1 MSDPAI
7 QPKKLV
13 LVDAYSLLFRAYF
26 GGRYLS
32 TADGRPT
39 GALFGFSN
47 MLFSILSVE
56 KPDSMVVCWDAH
68 EQTQRSKDFEA
79 YKAHRP
85 DTDQQ
90 LIDQMPGARTLVEA
104 MGIASSEIGGYEADD
119 LIGTLAVKGAAA
131 GYDVYVFTGDSDQL
145 QLVGD
150 NITILMTQRGVTDTK
165 KYDREAVIARYGI
178 PPERIP
184 DWKALVGDT
193 SDNIPGVPGI
203 GDKTATALLQKWDSL
218 ENLLEHVSEVTPPKA
233 KNSLEAHLEQA
244 KFAKKLATI
253 ICDAPAELPDA
264 HYEPT
269 KETWEA
275 TKNLFLDLEFKS
287 LLTRI
292 PQPKLTGE
300 AFAAQALGAQTTS
313 FAPEIVFIQSEEELQ
328 AALKTTAD
336 AGTVA
341 LRPRLDSEAPM
352 KATLKGIA
360 FAPSAETAY
369 YVEIEEVKT
378 PGASSATGGLFEA
391 ETEDSPRFT
400 VPLSSL
406 ESLFCDEKIVKWGHD
421 IKRLE
426 IVLEN
431 EGFSLPSFDFDTL
444 IGAYLLNA
452 GRTTYALTEMAETHL
467 NFHLEPRE
475 KGAPEE
481 LLAAEA
487 ALVFALSAPM
497 KAALE
502 ALEMTKVL
510 TEVDMPLVP
519 VLADIER
526 AGIMLD
532 VPYISALATRMGSE
546 IAVLAKDIYAL
557 AGEEFNIGSPKQL
570 QVILFEKLQ
579 LPTGKKTKTGFSTG
593 ADLLE
598 SLAPKYEI
606 CQKVIDYRELAKL
619 KATYADSLPKLVN
632 PRTGRVHT
640 SLNQTIASSGRLSST
655 DPNLQNIPVRS
666 EVGREI
672 RRAFIAP
679 KGKIM
684 LSCDYS
690 QIELRILASMSKDP
704 AMMEAFKNDEDVH
717 VATAAIVFGV
727 PLEEV
732 TSNQRRQA
740 KTINF
745 AVIYGQSAFSLAAI
759 LGVEPGIA
767 SQWIKDYFARLP
779 GVKDFIDST
788 IALAHQQKYVS
799 TLLGRRRYM
808 TELESGNH
816 NIRQHAERAAVNM
829 PIQGTAADIMKLA
842 MIRVKAISSITTK
855 ATARFCFKCT
865 TNFSSNCRK
874 RLLPDATPKIVECM
888 ETAFPMDVH
897 SQGGRKIRNELGGY
911 EEPEVACVIDQ
922 NL

>member
-1 MSDPAI
+1 MTAPET

-26 GGRYLS
+26 GGRFLS
-32 TADGRPT
+32 TSDGRPT
-39 GALFGFSN
+39 GALFGFAN

-56 KPDSMVVCWDAH
+56 KPDSLVVCLDAH
-68 EQTQRSKDFEA
+68 EQTQRSKEFEA

-85 DTDQQ
+85 DIDQQ
-90 LIDQMPGARTLVEA
+90 LIEQFPGARVLVEA
-104 MGIASSEIGGYEADD
+104 MGIASSEIGGFEADD

-150 NITILMTQRGVTDTK
+150 NVTILMTQRGVTETK
-165 KYDREAVIARYGI
+165 RYDRQAVIDRYGI

-218 ENLLEHVSEVTPPKA
+218 ENLIANVAEVAPPKA
-233 KNSLEAHLEQA
+233 KNSLEAHIEQA
-244 KFAKKLATI
+244 KFAKRLATI
-253 ICDAPAELPDA
+253 VCNAPAELPDA
-264 HYEPT
+264 HYEAT
-269 KETWEA
+269 QENWEA

-300 AFAAQALGAQTTS
+300 AFAAKVLGSKSTA
-313 FAPEIVFIQSEEELQ
+313 FAPKISLIQSLTELQ
-328 AALKTTAD
+328 SAIKEALTVEV
-336 AGTVA
+336 VA
-341 LRPRLDSEAPM
+341 LRPQFDSDAPTR
-352 KATLKGIA
+352 ANLTGLA
-360 FAPSAETAY
+360 FAYSTETAF
-369 YVEIEEVKT
+369 YVGVSD
-378 PGASSATGGLFEA
+378 ASSLANSGRTGGLFESESA
-391 ETEDSPRFT
+391 KNEGYLASLDELKPLFSSPKLLKR
-400 VPLSSL
+400 
-406 ESLFCDEKIVKWGHD
+406 GHD
-421 IKRLE
+421 VKRLE

-431 EGFSLPSFDFDTL
+431 AGIALPPFEFDTL

-452 GRTTYALTEMAETHL
+452 GRATYTLVDMAETHL
-467 NFHLEPRE
+467 NCRIEAQE
-475 KGAPEE
+475 GATPQET
-481 LLAAEA
+481 LAQEA
-487 ALVFALSAPM
+487 ALIFALYAPM
-497 KAALE
+497 MAALKAE
-502 ALEMTKVL
+502 EMTKVL
-510 TEVDMPLVP
+510 DKVDMPLVP

-526 AGIMLD
+526 AGISLD
-532 VPYISALATRMGSE
+532 VPYISTLANRMGGEIEVLAT
-546 IAVLAKDIYAL
+546 DIYAL
-557 AGEEFNIGSPKQL
+557 AGEKFNIGSPKQL
-570 QVILFEKLQ
+570 QVILFEKMQ

-606 CQKVIDYRELAKL
+606 CQKVIDFRELSKL
-619 KATYADSLPKLVN
+619 KATYADALPKLVN

-640 SLNQTIASSGRLSST
+640 TLNQTIASSGRLSST

-679 KGKIM
+679 KNKIL

-717 VATAAIVFGV
+717 VATAALVFGV
-727 PLEEV
+727 PLEDV
-732 TSNQRRQA
+732 TPHQRRQA

-745 AVIYGQSAFSLAAI
+745 AVIYGQSAFSLSAV
-759 LGVEPGIA
+759 LGVEPKVA
-767 SQWIKDYFARLP
+767 SQWIKDYFAKLP
-779 GVKDFIDST
+779 GVKDFIDNT
-788 IALAHQQKYVS
+788 VALAHQQKYVS

-808 TELESGNH
+808 HELESGNH
-816 NIRQHAERAAVNM
+816 NLRQHAERAAVNM

-842 MIRVKAISSITTK
+842 MIRVKQFLDGYEGDCTMLLQVHDELLFELPESIL
-855 ATARFCFKCT
+855 AEV
-865 TNFSSNCRK
+865 
-874 RLLPDATPKIVECM
+874 TPKIVDCM
-888 ETAFPMDVH
+888 ETAFPMDVRLRADAKYGQNWVDMK
-897 SQGGRKIRNELGGY
+897 SLKI
-911 EEPEVACVIDQ
+911 
-922 NL
+922 